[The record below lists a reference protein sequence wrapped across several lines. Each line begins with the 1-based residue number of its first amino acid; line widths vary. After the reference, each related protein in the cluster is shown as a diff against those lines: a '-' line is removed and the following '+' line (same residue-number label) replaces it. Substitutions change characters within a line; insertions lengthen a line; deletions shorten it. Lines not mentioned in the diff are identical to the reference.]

1 MNKEQ
6 KKDMYQFYLKMF
18 LISTVIWFLVWI
30 STDYNGGKQTSILG
44 FTWTTLMIMHWV
56 FATYKGKL

>member
-18 LISTVIWFLVWI
+18 LITTVIWFLVWI
-30 STDYNGGKQTSILG
+30 STDYDGGKQLSGLGFGLTTSIILHG
-44 FTWTTLMIMHWV
+44 V
-56 FATYKGKL
+56 FRTYKGKL

>member
-30 STDYNGGKQTSILG
+30 STDYNGGKQLCVLGFVLTTSIILNG
-44 FTWTTLMIMHWV
+44 V
-56 FATYKGKL
+56 AETYKGKL

>member
-18 LISTVIWFLVWI
+18 LITTVIWFLVWI
-30 STDYNGGKQTSILG
+30 STDYDGGKQLSGLG
-44 FTWTTLMIMHWV
+44 FTLTTLMILHGV
-56 FATYKGKL
+56 VKTYKGKL

>member
-18 LISTVIWFLVWI
+18 LFTIVVYFFMWHIPSPVAKAL
-30 STDYNGGKQTSILG
+30 SILG
-44 FTWTTLMIMHWV
+44 FSLSTLVILHGV
-56 FATYKGKL
+56 VKTYKGKL